1 MNPTTGEIY
10 SMVSMPDFNP
20 STLKEDWNDIMEDE
34 ESPPFLNRA
43 TSGLYT
49 PGSVFKVIPTI
60 AALETPGLDLE
71 YECTGSTKID
81 GYVLKDYGGEK
92 AHGKVNL
99 EEALVRSCNSY
110 FAEKGVQI
118 GKDKIGEVADRFMI
132 NSPIP
137 FDLPTAKS
145 TFPLQ
150 REYGQNGYCCCKY
163 WTR

>member
-1 MNPTTGEIY
+1 
-10 SMVSMPDFNP
+10 MVSMPDFNP

-34 ESPPFLNRA
+34 ESPFLNRA

-150 REYGQNGYCCCKY
+150 REYRQNGYCCCKY